1 MAIRRTL
8 YLRDKKDQDII
19 EYLEPLIEMEDF
31 SSVVRGLIREGIKF
45 RAGGATAQFVPRN
58 VETSPVLQS
67 RNLDFSDIK
76 LTKKEVADEEI
87 KARLDDF

>member
-1 MAIRRTL
+1 VAIRRTL

-19 EYLEPLIEMEDF
+19 AYLEPLIAAEDF

-45 RAGGATAQFVPRN
+45 RVGAATTQFVPRN
-58 VETSPVLQS
+58 VETSSVRES
-67 RNLDFSDIK
+67 NTLDFSDIK
-76 LTKKEVADEEI
+76 LDKKEASDEEI